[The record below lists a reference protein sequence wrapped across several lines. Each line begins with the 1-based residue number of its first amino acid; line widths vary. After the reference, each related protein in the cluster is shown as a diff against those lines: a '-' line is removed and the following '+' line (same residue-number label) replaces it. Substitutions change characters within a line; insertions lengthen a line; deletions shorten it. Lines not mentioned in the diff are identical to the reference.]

1 MTYQAP
7 VISLQQASIDQQ
19 EATILHD
26 INLEIFKGEFV
37 YLIGRTGSGKSSL
50 LRCMYGDLELSSG
63 TGKVANFDLVALDW
77 KTIPFLRRKLGIIF
91 QDFHLLMDR
100 SVGDNLR
107 FALDVTGWEDKNAIN
122 VKVEEVLTNVG
133 MIHKIDAMPF
143 RLSGGEQQ
151 RVAIAR
157 ALLNEPEIVIADEP
171 TGNLDPVTSE
181 EIFNLLWNINQ
192 ETQTTF
198 LIGTHD
204 FYTIEKYPG
213 RIIKTFEGTIVEQGT
228 SDISLGTSD
237 QPFI

>member
-1 MTYQAP
+1 MYQAP
-7 VISLQQASIDQQ
+7 VIELVNAAIDQQ
-19 EATILHD
+19 GVNILNNV
-26 INLEIFKGEFV
+26 NLEIFKGEFV

-50 LRCMYGDLELSSG
+50 LRSMYGDLELSNG
-63 TGKVANFDLVALDW
+63 IGKVANFDLRTLDW
-77 KTIPFLRRKLGIIF
+77 KSIPFLRRKLGIIF

-100 SVGDNLR
+100 SVGDNLK
-107 FALDVTGWEDKNAIN
+107 FALEVTGWDNPVEVTA
-122 VKVEEVLTNVG
+122 KVEEVLANVG
-133 MIHKIDAMPF
+133 MFHKLDAMPF

-213 RIIKTFEGTIVEQGT
+213 RIIKTFESTIVEQGT
-228 SDISLGTSD
+228 SDISLDTND

>member
-1 MTYQAP
+1 MYQAP
-7 VISLQQASIDQQ
+7 VIELVDAAIAQQD
-19 EATILHD
+19 TIILKEV
-26 INLEIFKGEFV
+26 NLEIFKGEFV

-50 LRCMYGDLELSSG
+50 LRCMYGDLELSKG
-63 TGKVANFDLVALDW
+63 TGKVANFDLRTLDW
-77 KTIPFLRRKLGIIF
+77 KSIPFLRRKLGIIF

-100 SVGDNLR
+100 SVGENLK
-107 FALDVTGWEDKNAIN
+107 FALEVTGWEDKAAIAI
-122 VKVEEVLTNVG
+122 KVEEVLANVG
-133 MIHKIDAMPF
+133 MLHKKDAMPY

-213 RIIKTFEGTIVEQGT
+213 RIIKTYEGTILEQDT
-228 SDISLGTSD
+228 RDISMGAND

>member
-1 MTYQAP
+1 MYQAP
-7 VISLQQASIDQQ
+7 VIELVDAAIAQQD
-19 EATILHD
+19 TIILKEV
-26 INLEIFKGEFV
+26 NLEIFKGEFV

-50 LRCMYGDLELSSG
+50 LRCMYGDLELSKG
-63 TGKVANFDLVALDW
+63 TGKVANFDLRTLDW
-77 KTIPFLRRKLGIIF
+77 KSIPFLRRKLGIIF

-100 SVGDNLR
+100 SVGENLK
-107 FALDVTGWEDKNAIN
+107 FALEVTGWEDKAAIA
-122 VKVEEVLTNVG
+122 VKVEEVLANVG
-133 MIHKIDAMPF
+133 MLHKKDAMPY

-213 RIIKTFEGTIVEQGT
+213 RIIKTYEGTILEQDT
-228 SDISLGTSD
+228 RDISMGAND

>member
-1 MTYQAP
+1 MYQAP
-7 VISLQQASIDQQ
+7 VIELKNASIEQQ
-19 EATILHD
+19 EALILSD
-26 INLEIFKGEFV
+26 VNLEIFKGEFV

-50 LRCMYGDLELSSG
+50 LRCMYGDLDLAAGS
-63 TGKVANFDLVALDW
+63 GKVADFDLNALDW
-77 KTIPFLRRKLGIIF
+77 KSIPFLRRKLGIIF

-100 SVGDNLR
+100 SVIDNLK
-107 FALDVTGWEDKNAIN
+107 FALEVTGWDDKNAIDI
-122 VKVEEVLTNVG
+122 KVEEVLANVG
-133 MIHKIDAMPF
+133 MLHKSDAMPY

-213 RIIKTFEGTIVEQGT
+213 RIIKTFEGTIMEQNT
-228 SDISLGTSD
+228 RDISMGAND